1 MRQSIESV
9 IYQTYKNWELI
20 IIDDCSTDS
29 TPAIAKEYAAKD
41 NRIRY
46 YRNETNLKLPRGLN
60 RGFSLSKGEYLTWTS
75 DDNLFNPNALAVMVD
90 TIIEKEADF
99 VFASCD
105 VIDENG
111 KVFQT
116 MGIDPNYKQSIIGGN
131 CVGACFMYTRTIYET
146 VGEYNPEMFL
156 VEDYDYWL
164 RIFAEFDVFGITQVL
179 YKYRMHAES
188 LTNTKKELISAAC
201 EKMLLSNISR
211 FGKLSLRQKYYL
223 YYHLNRL
230 CSDRKSKDER
240 NKYRKK
246 YRKYRVLFL
255 VFINPRDRIRMKL

>member
-75 DDNLFNPNALAVMVD
+75 DDNLFNPNAIEVMVD

-164 RIFAEFDVFGITQVL
+164 RIFAEFNVFGINQVL
-179 YKYRMHAES
+179 YKYRMHSES
-188 LTNTKKELISAAC
+188 LTNTKKDIISSAC
-201 EKMLLSNISR
+201 EKMLLSNIGR
-211 FGKLSLRQKYYL
+211 YGKLSLRQKYYL
-223 YYHLNRL
+223 YYHLNKLR
-230 CSDRKSKDER
+230 SDRESKEER
-240 NKYRKK
+240 NKYKAK
-246 YRKYRVLFL
+246 YLKYNVWFSI
-255 VFINPRDRIRMKL
+255 FCKTKDRIKRS